1 MPRADHPL
9 GDPSQVCG
17 RIGVLCVCVCVGIT
31 GGREGGTISCYLV
44 AVGVAVLVQIFVL
57 EGLVL
62 KGALL

>member
-17 RIGVLCVCVCVGIT
+17 RIGVVCVCVCVCIVIT
-31 GGREGGTISCYLV
+31 GGAISCYLV
-44 AVGVAVLVQIFVL
+44 AVGVAVLVQNFVL

-62 KGALL
+62 KVALL